1 MYNYGENLH
10 EKSAEFIRNADLNKL
25 NRLNITYAQALVQ
38 VRAADAS
45 LMEVRAGADLSQYR
59 QRAATVNAI
68 ARCLADSD
76 AAELHLAF
84 IGKYSEL
91 QRDAV
96 AALEKRQTEQAE
108 LDL

>member
-10 EKSAEFIRNADLNKL
+10 EKSAVFIVGNLDKL
-25 NRLNITYAQALVQ
+25 NRLNVTYMQAMRQ
-38 VRAADAS
+38 ISAANAS

-84 IGKYSEL
+84 TGKYSEL

-96 AALEKRQTEQAE
+96 AALEKRLTEMAE